1 MTLKKVEDILPAIN
15 DALAKE
21 IPVYVTDGT
30 TTRVV
35 CGISYDRDFY
45 NSYGFLDVRFEANGT
60 EYVADIKTAMF
71 DELVEW
77 GVKRYKDGWYIAPD
91 WWHEL

>member
-21 IPVYVTDGT
+21 IPVYVTDGMLTRAVCGVSYDNSIYKIYGLLDIRYESDGVKHVVSIRT
-30 TTRVV
+30 TT
-35 CGISYDRDFY
+35 
-45 NSYGFLDVRFEANGT
+45 L
-60 EYVADIKTAMF
+60 
-71 DELVEW
+71 DELM
-77 GVKRYKDGWYIAPD
+77 GHSVKRYEDGWYIAPD